1 MENVV
6 SLLLLYWLAE
16 SLITLF
22 LPQNNKPCPF
32 IACKCPESPSAV
44 EPREVS
50 QKSCL
55 KQAEFDGPPSPLQEP
70 FSGKVDRF
78 SEIMAI
84 NAMTICVCGA
94 ESLAHQF
101 HSLLLSNHF
110 LELLS
115 ILCCWK
121 V

>member
-1 MENVV
+1 MESVA
-6 SLLLLYWLAE
+6 SLLLLCWLAE

-22 LPQNNKPCPF
+22 LPHSNNPCPF
-32 IACKCPESPSAV
+32 MACKCPESPSAV

-50 QKSCL
+50 LKSCL
-55 KQAEFDGPPSPLQEP
+55 KQAEFDGPASPLQEP

-94 ESLAHQF
+94 ESPADQF
-101 HSLLLSNHF
+101 HLLLLNNHF

-115 ILCCWK
+115 VLCW
-121 V
+121 